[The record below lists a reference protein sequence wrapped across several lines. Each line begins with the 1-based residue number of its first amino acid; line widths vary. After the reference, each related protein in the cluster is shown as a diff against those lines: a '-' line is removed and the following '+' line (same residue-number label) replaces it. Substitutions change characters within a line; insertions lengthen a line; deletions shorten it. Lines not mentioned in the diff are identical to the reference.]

1 MVYVSCTINGKID
14 SRELWDDIKDYDVNV
29 TDLGKVTYVYGQLSM
44 YDSLFVIDIC
54 RKYGDTISEVTSI

>member
-14 SRELWDDIKDYDVNV
+14 SRELWDDLNSYDVNV
-29 TDLGKVTYVYGQLSM
+29 TDLGEVTYVYGQVSM

>member
-29 TDLGKVTYVYGQLSM
+29 TDLGEVTYVYGQVSM

>member
-1 MVYVSCTINGKID
+1 MVYVSCTIKGKID

-29 TDLGKVTYVYGQLSM
+29 TDLGEVTYVYGQVSM

>member
-1 MVYVSCTINGKID
+1 MVYVNCTINGKID
-14 SRELWDDIKDYDVNV
+14 SRELWDDLNRYDVNV
-29 TDLGKVTYVYGQLSM
+29 TDLGEVTYVYGQVSM